1 MARGRDGGLELVW
14 PGKYDDDGNRTA
26 VPRRGG
32 TLSTSGLLPGGG
44 GAVPLSEAEQSP
56 LFAAA
61 RPASER
67 AEGDAPDRL
76 IVADNLLAL
85 DALAT
90 AQPGSVDLIVA
101 DPPFSTGGR
110 YDVVTRV
117 GEGPSPQEIRAPAY
131 TDAWEGGP
139 AGLVAMLDP
148 RLRLCHELLAP
159 HGSLYVHVDPTVGH
173 AVKLLLDEVFGPGCF
188 QREIVWRIGW
198 VSGFKT
204 KARNWIRNHDL
215 IFFYVKDPKRFV
227 FNKHYVP
234 YPEGYK
240 RRDGAAPKGK
250 GVPVDDVWNANEVEH
265 ALRGPDSLDSIQ
277 IKSFSHEKT
286 GYATQKNES
295 LLRRIVEASSNE
307 GDVVLDPFCGSGTT
321 LAVARALGRRC
332 IGIDT
337 SRAAIQISLRRLA
350 TAPGPAIAVQHLQ
363 ALERAALVEDGHD
376 WDAYLGVQDGA
387 HEGRRVVHIDE
398 ARSATEADLRG
409 RKATEVV
416 AWSWRLDVPVEHD
429 DEVARTTVPP
439 AFGGKVV
446 AMSIG
451 RDVSSPHPRSRE
463 GLLPLA
469 CPQLA
474 LTRVRAGLLRVELLG
489 VAEGWPKLRPATELP
504 TSGLDLVDGWAL
516 DTSAD
521 DPPAFSFAAWRR
533 HHRRALVSSVEIPW
547 PSTPIR
553 VRTWDVLHR
562 CVDLEVVLEAQGET
576 VAVRSAVLQVG
587 DV

>member
-14 PGKYDDDGNRTA
+14 PGKYDDDGVRTP
-26 VPRRGG
+26 VPRRHPE
-32 TLSTSGLLPGGG
+32 LSTSGVLPAGGG
-44 GAVPLSEAEQSP
+44 SVPLSEAEQSP

-61 RPASER
+61 RPATER
-67 AEGDAPDRL
+67 AEDDAPDRL

-131 TDAWEGGP
+131 SDAWEGGP

-173 AVKLLLDEVFGPGCF
+173 AVKLLLDDVFGPGCF

-240 RRDGAAPKGK
+240 RRDGAPPKGK

-321 LAVARALGRRC
+321 LAVARSLGRRC

-350 TAPGPAIAVQHLQ
+350 TAPGPAIAVQHLGPV
-363 ALERAALVEDGHD
+363 ERAELAEDGHD
-376 WDAYLGVQDGA
+376 WDAYAAVQDGA
-387 HEGRRVVHIDE
+387 YEGRRVVQVDGLGSE
-398 ARSATEADLRG
+398 ANLKGRAAAEAL
-409 RKATEVV
+409 
-416 AWSWRLDVPVEHD
+416 AWSWRLDVPVEA
-429 DEVARTTVPP
+429 DEEATRTGVPP

-446 AMSIG
+446 ALSIE
-451 RDVSSPHPRSRE
+451 RDVASPHPRPRE
-463 GLLPLA
+463 GLLPLC
-469 CPQLA
+469 CPRLSLA
-474 LTRVRAGLLRVELLG
+474 RVRAGLLRVELLG
-489 VAEGWPKLRPATELP
+489 IDEGWPELRPQTELP

-516 DTSAD
+516 DVSAAS
-521 DPPAFSFAAWRR
+521 PPAFSFAAWRR

-547 PSTPIR
+547 PTAPIR

-562 CVDLEVVLEAQGET
+562 CVDLEVTLEPEAPT
-576 VAVRSAVLQVG
+576 VGVRSAVLQVG
-587 DV
+587 ND